1 MADKRKWSTAFFPDE
16 LMTANE
22 SVVASDGTTDWN
34 AAVKVKVFWRSG
46 EFKNELNPKINT
58 GTLIQPEVI
67 PATITGPEADLVPGK
82 AGSTKTVTVATE
94 TIDKYRW
101 TLFIPSAILA
111 KAKSSPALDP
121 IPVTLLLGRSDEEFG
136 YGLRFYFERAGTG
149 ALLCVGGREGGD
161 AGGRWNVGIT
171 QKTIETIFSGAGL
184 KGKPQVQVLAG
195 YSTGYGMVQ
204 TINNDLIP
212 LAPIKR
218 LVFFD
223 CIYRTDKPAL
233 PKGESAPAL
242 ATGDQPEFGGA
253 PKGQVML
260 DEHKEGFVR
269 QPFNTR
275 RAIKRLLAAN
285 SNCVIA
291 AYSCTSGGSP
301 RYALWKDDKSS
312 ILMLGTRP
320 IVEIPKLSDL
330 RIEKVFATSS
340 WSPSSAYD
348 ALIISRYLE
357 LGTKAG
363 LITATDPPKTYQD
376 IIKIG
381 VPARGSVFSSAAVQ
395 ALITVPTGVT
405 TTDLM
410 TWAKS
415 LPTKPSGSERTT
427 AGKLLLDHNLILP
440 GWEYG
445 VNDLTEYRHAG
456 CLSEFG
462 WELLPP

>member
-1 MADKRKWSTAFFPDE
+1 MADKREWSIAFFPDE
-16 LMTANE
+16 LMTSDYS
-22 SVVASDGTTDWN
+22 SVAADSTTDWTGHG
-34 AAVKVKVFWRSG
+34 KVLWKNG
-46 EFKNELNPKINT
+46 TFKNELNPKINT

-67 PATITGPEADLVPGK
+67 PATVSGAEKDLVDGK
-82 AGSTKTVTVATE
+82 AGSKNIVTVATE
-94 TIDKYRW
+94 TIDKYNW
-101 TLFIPSAILA
+101 TLFIPSSILTKA
-111 KAKSSPALDP
+111 KASLALNP
-121 IPVTLLLGRSDEEFG
+121 IPVTLLLGRSNEEFG

-149 ALLCVGGREGGD
+149 ALLCLGGREGGD
-161 AGGRWNVGIT
+161 IGGRWNVGIS
-171 QKTIETIFSGAGL
+171 QKTIETIFSNAGL
-184 KGKPQVQVLAG
+184 PGKPQVQVLAG

-223 CIYRTDKPAL
+223 CIYRTDRPAL
-233 PKGESAPAL
+233 PKSESAPTL
-242 ATGDQPEFGGA
+242 ATGDRPEFGSA
-253 PKGQVML
+253 PAGQLIL

-275 RAIKRLLAAN
+275 RAIKRLLTAN

-301 RYALWKDDKSS
+301 RYALWKSDKST
-312 ILMLGTRP
+312 ILMLGSRP
-320 IVEIPKLSDL
+320 VVEIPKLSDL
-330 RIEKVFATSS
+330 RAEKVFTTSS
-340 WSPSSAYD
+340 WSPSTAYD
-348 ALIISRYLE
+348 ALILCRYIE

-363 LITATDPPKTYQD
+363 LITATDAPKIYQD
-376 IIKIG
+376 IITAG
-381 VPARGSVFSSAAVQ
+381 VPARGSIFSSATIQ
-395 ALITVPTGVT
+395 ALVSVPSGVT
-405 TTDLM
+405 STDLM
-410 TWAKS
+410 TWAKG
-415 LPTKPSGSERTT
+415 LPTKPSCTERTN
-427 AGKLLLDHNLILP
+427 ASKLLLAHNLILP